1 MFDQNVDVVE
11 VVEGALNLPRESC
24 KMIEPLSQNVPAE
37 LQLGPQTI

>member
-11 VVEGALNLPRESC
+11 VVEGALYLPRESC
-24 KMIEPLSQNVPAE
+24 KMIEPLCQNVPAE